1 VRGLAREWEDV
12 KRNISLLNELLREIG
27 TSVEQIV
34 QGYPEGDLYLRL
46 LGLKEEW
53 MEQDSKFVEELV
65 RGTRHHRNHRDVRI
79 YIGDLLLGWVVQDA
93 VTMLLRK
100 AGYECLP
107 AGADAARQLLTGR
120 QVTEEPDLWL
130 RTPTGE
136 IWWLDVLTD
145 YPMKR
150 GALSYWLEKKRC
162 DLRDNKFKR
171 LMEKREEGAQVGLIS
186 VSIGTKKYF
195 GLALT
200 DDLMEELEKSAETKS
215 QDSTHKNSL
224 AIRRQTSDFAQ
235 PSPFGRSVP
244 SVPRISKGVTF
255 CHGAN
260 KRQGGMIDA
269 G

>member
-1 VRGLAREWEDV
+1 VARVWADV
-12 KRNISLLNELLREIG
+12 ERNISLLNELLREIG

-46 LGLKEEW
+46 LGLKEKW
-53 MEQDSKFVEELV
+53 TEQDSKFVEELV

-150 GALSYWLEKKRC
+150 GALSYWLEKRRC

-171 LMEKREEGAQVGLIS
+171 LMEKREEGARVGLIG

-200 DDLMEELEKSAETKS
+200 DDLMEELENPPKRNRRIQRIK
-215 QDSTHKNSL
+215 THWPYGGKPAISL
-224 AIRRQTSDFAQ
+224 NLRLLGVQFHPFHNFQRGYLLSRSKQKTRRD
-235 PSPFGRSVP
+235 
-244 SVPRISKGVTF
+244 
-255 CHGAN
+255 
-260 KRQGGMIDA
+260 D
-269 G
+269 

>member
-1 VRGLAREWEDV
+1 MRGLAREWEDV

-53 MEQDSKFVEELV
+53 TEQDSKFVEKLV
-65 RGTRHHRNHRDVRI
+65 RGTRHHRNHRDVRT

-171 LMEKREEGAQVGLIS
+171 LMEKREEGAQVGLIG

-200 DDLMEELEKSAETKS
+200 DDLMEELENPPKRNRRIQRIKTHWPYGGKPAISLNLRLLGVQFHPFHEFPKGLPFVTEQTKG
-215 QDSTHKNSL
+215 KE
-224 AIRRQTSDFAQ
+224 
-235 PSPFGRSVP
+235 G
-244 SVPRISKGVTF
+244 
-255 CHGAN
+255 
-260 KRQGGMIDA
+260 
-269 G
+269 

>member
-1 VRGLAREWEDV
+1 MWADV
-12 KRNISLLNELLREIG
+12 ERNIRLLDELLNEVGI
-27 TSVEQIV
+27 SVEQIV
-34 QGYPEGDLYLRL
+34 QSYPEGDLYLRL
-46 LGLKEEW
+46 LGLKGAW
-53 MEQDSKFVEELV
+53 AEQDSKAIEERV
-65 RGTRHHRNHRDVRI
+65 KGTRHHRNHRDVRT
-79 YIGDLLLGWVVQDA
+79 YIGDLLLGWVMQDA

-100 AGYECLP
+100 AGYECHT

-171 LMEKREEGAQVGLIS
+171 LMEKREEGAQVGLIG

-200 DDLMEELEKSAETKS
+200 DDLMEELENPPKRNRRIQRIKTHWPYGGKTAISLNLRLLGVQFHPFHEFPKGLPFVTEQTK
-215 QDSTHKNSL
+215 DKE
-224 AIRRQTSDFAQ
+224 
-235 PSPFGRSVP
+235 G
-244 SVPRISKGVTF
+244 
-255 CHGAN
+255 
-260 KRQGGMIDA
+260 
-269 G
+269 

>member
-1 VRGLAREWEDV
+1 VARVWADV
-12 KRNISLLNELLREIG
+12 ERNIRLLNELLREIG

-53 MEQDSKFVEELV
+53 TEQDSKFVEELV

-100 AGYECLP
+100 AGYECHT

-150 GALSYWLEKKRC
+150 GALSYWLEKRRC

-171 LMEKREEGAQVGLIS
+171 LMEKREEGARVGLIG

-200 DDLMEELEKSAETKS
+200 DDLMEELENPPKRNRRIQRIK
-215 QDSTHKNSL
+215 THWPYGGKPAISL
-224 AIRRQTSDFAQ
+224 NLRLLGVQFHPFHNFQRDYLSSRSKQKTRRD
-235 PSPFGRSVP
+235 
-244 SVPRISKGVTF
+244 
-255 CHGAN
+255 
-260 KRQGGMIDA
+260 D
-269 G
+269 

>member
-1 VRGLAREWEDV
+1 MRGLAREWEDV

-53 MEQDSKFVEELV
+53 TEQDSKFVEKLV
-65 RGTRHHRNHRDVRI
+65 RGTRHHRNHRDVRT

-130 RTPTGE
+130 RTLTGE

-171 LMEKREEGAQVGLIS
+171 LMEKREEGAQVGLIG

-200 DDLMEELEKSAETKS
+200 DDLMEELENPPKRNRRI
-215 QDSTHKNSL
+215 QRIL

-244 SVPRISKGVTF
+244 SVPRISKRVTF